1 MTQFE
6 TSEVWLSGFTSSAE
20 SKQIGLELFHRLGFS
35 AHHQLA
41 RLAIGRSLGE
51 PDFPDEATDA
61 RGFNIKGNL
70 LFGDEKE
77 SALLWIALLVEN
89 THKHLPAKNITLDL
103 LQNVVRNHWS
113 RGIQL
118 LNKDWLNSRDGY
130 PSFVETLITRRAS
143 LPDEGESVS
152 ANPIKPGI
160 PEAAPKPLW
169 LELGT
174 TPETNAPAKWLLN
187 GRGYSPN
194 IAIMGQAG
202 SGKTRMML
210 KLLAQ
215 LREQTGA
222 PVLLIDAG
230 KDELA
235 DRPDLAR
242 ELGAEVVKVP
252 KNPIPLDMFA
262 GSNSGPESARDV
274 AMDFCASLDKALKDG
289 LTDNQRPRVVEALKP
304 LLAQRKRIHLADIQK
319 TLEQHYDDK
328 GIKEDRVLSSLRMM
342 NQYSLFSPEQT
353 PAEFFSKSRILA
365 FGGAPDESRRLALF
379 LLFDALHR
387 YLQTLPEAPVDGEFH
402 RAIRLAVAIDEAK
415 PLLAAKHDGLSKLV
429 RLHRSHGLTVFMASQ
444 SPDDYEGQSDDY
456 MEQIGLPVC
465 FRTNATSTAVLN
477 NMFKAKRGLNF
488 SALELGVCLT
498 LIDGA
503 ATRVNA
509 FSGN

>member
-6 TSEVWLSGFTSSAE
+6 TSEIWLSGFSSSADA
-20 SKQIGLELFHRLGFS
+20 KRIGLELFHRLGFS

-51 PDFPDEATDA
+51 LDFPPEATDA

-77 SALLWIALLVEN
+77 SALLWVALLVEN
-89 THKHLPAKNITLDL
+89 VHKYLPAKPITLDL

-113 RGIQL
+113 RGVQL
-118 LNKDWLNSRDGY
+118 LHQDWMDSSDGY
-130 PSFVETLITRRAS
+130 PAFVETLMTRRAS
-143 LPDEGESVS
+143 LPDDGKPISLDSVQ
-152 ANPIKPGI
+152 PGI
-160 PEAAPKPLW
+160 LEATPKPLW
-169 LELGT
+169 LELGMNPDSNT
-174 TPETNAPAKWLLN
+174 PAKWLLN

-194 IAIMGQAG
+194 VAIMGQAG

-215 LREQTGA
+215 LHEQTGA

-252 KNPIPLDMFA
+252 KSPIPLDMFA
-262 GSNSGPESARDV
+262 GSDSGPESARDV

-304 LLAQRKRIHLADIQK
+304 LLAQRKRISLAEIQK
-319 TLEQHYDDK
+319 TLEQHYADK

-387 YLQTLPEAPVDGEFH
+387 HLQTLSEAPMDGEFH
-402 RAIRLAVAIDEAK
+402 RAVRLAVAIDEAK

-477 NMFKAKRGLNF
+477 NMFKARKGLNF
-488 SALELGVCLT
+488 SALEPGECLT
-498 LIDGA
+498 VLDGK
-503 ATRVNA
+503 ATRVSA
-509 FSGN
+509 FNMS